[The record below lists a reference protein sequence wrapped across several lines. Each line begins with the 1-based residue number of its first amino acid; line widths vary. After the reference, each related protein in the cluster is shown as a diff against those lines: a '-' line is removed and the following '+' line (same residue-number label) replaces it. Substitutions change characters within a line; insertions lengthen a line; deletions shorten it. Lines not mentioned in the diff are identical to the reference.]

1 MSAFHVAE
9 NPPPTRHP
17 TSHSFLPPSLPALTL
32 FFKRS
37 RSFRVRVSAFA
48 MTGTILTLLCI
59 AFMNATSKGLSLKI
73 IVERCHIFREKGRP
87 PRISLS
93 QNYLSSCI
101 TIRSFGNAASPA
113 SRDAFY
119 STPRPLWGASD
130 HVPMSKGGN
139 EVEAA
144 MHPVVHDVASVQATL
159 VMQVPFKLLVNV
171 GDDCLKADRKYEW

>member
-9 NPPPTRHP
+9 NPPPNSSPHIP
-17 TSHSFLPPSLPALTL
+17 FVPSSLPPLLTPLPALTL

-101 TIRSFGNAASPA
+101 TRHSFGNAASPV

-119 STPRPLWGASD
+119 STPQ
-130 HVPMSKGGN
+130 
-139 EVEAA
+139 
-144 MHPVVHDVASVQATL
+144 ASVGSQRPRTR
-159 VMQVPFKLLVNV
+159 VQRGK
-171 GDDCLKADRKYEW
+171 